1 VYIFYY
7 GLVSRNMPDRPVG
20 FLLMSSTDQL
30 FTHISNLAPDR
41 LPIKSFPIVEGV
53 SYSKSRVA
61 LDGEDDLD
69 LMSRLPQ
76 ASWFLLP
83 FSIVAQHH

>member
-41 LPIKSFPIVEGV
+41 LPIKSFRIVEGV

-61 LDGEDDLD
+61 LDGETKRLSSFF
-69 LMSRLPQ
+69 SRRCY
-76 ASWFLLP
+76 S
-83 FSIVAQHH
+83 FSNPG